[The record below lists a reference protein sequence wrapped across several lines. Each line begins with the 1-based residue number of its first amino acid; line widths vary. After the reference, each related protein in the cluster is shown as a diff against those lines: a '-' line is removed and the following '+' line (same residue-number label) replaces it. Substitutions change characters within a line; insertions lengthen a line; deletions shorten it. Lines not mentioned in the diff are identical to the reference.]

1 MAPHLG
7 SPVLPLL
14 PFLAPLPGHPAV
26 GPFAV
31 SQSGR
36 AIGFSAPLSAFP
48 APRLCRSHCSPLN
61 PPLAFEILAAVRSPA
76 QSGESQSYR
85 ADVGPAAPLAA
96 GMAIRW
102 GAWTRL
108 RRIRPTLT
116 AGAGRSSPSAPCRA
130 RWRLSPSSWAAYA
143 RARYPASPQT
153 ECGFGVASRDLTS
166 WSGLVQTRLLA
177 ARPRWS

>member
-48 APRLCRSHCSPLN
+48 APRLCRFHCSPLN
-61 PPLAFEILAAVRSPA
+61 PPLAFQILAASLDPGIGIRCPD
-76 QSGESQSYR
+76 R
-85 ADVGPAAPLAA
+85 A
-96 GMAIRW
+96 
-102 GAWTRL
+102 RL
-108 RRIRPTLT
+108 RRTETNETAPAGPQPVVRITPCPLGLSSRPSSPCTRPPHPTHPLARFGLGGDGTERPVLGRDWSPTLSP
-116 AGAGRSSPSAPCRA
+116 AGMVATGGSQG
-130 RWRLSPSSWAAYA
+130 
-143 RARYPASPQT
+143 AS
-153 ECGFGVASRDLTS
+153 
-166 WSGLVQTRLLA
+166 LA
-177 ARPRWS
+177 A